1 MKTVMPHIFRASTLA
16 ERVGARRGPMIAR
29 QGPSL
34 AQNILKVS
42 AASNYEVHEK
52 STEQEKIGSD
62 VTNARQ
68 KLLSMVGPSSLFR
81 WMFS

>member
-1 MKTVMPHIFRASTLA
+1 MARAA
-16 ERVGARRGPMIAR
+16 DAP
-29 QGPSL
+29 
-34 AQNILKVS
+34 QNILKVS

-68 KLLSMVGPSSLFR
+68 NSLSMVGPSLLFR

>member
-1 MKTVMPHIFRASTLA
+1 M
-16 ERVGARRGPMIAR
+16 
-29 QGPSL
+29 
-34 AQNILKVS
+34 
-42 AASNYEVHEK
+42 VHEK

-68 KLLSMVGPSSLFR
+68 NSLSMVGPSSVFR